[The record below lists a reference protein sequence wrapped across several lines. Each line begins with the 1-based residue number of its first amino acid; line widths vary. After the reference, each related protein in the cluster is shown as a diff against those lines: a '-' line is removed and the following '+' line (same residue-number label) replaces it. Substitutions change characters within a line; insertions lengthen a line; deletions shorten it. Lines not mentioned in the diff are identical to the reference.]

1 MSLWRTGA
9 GGENPAGESAAGTG
23 GAGRPD
29 ARTLVALLERRPLTA
44 MIDATPE
51 IRRVVD
57 ALVALGPE
65 AVQPLVDSLP
75 RGGVAARAALV
86 RIRDAAVPPLVEAL
100 YGPDPSVTPLALDV
114 LDQISRSLVRALS
127 DGRQRDRAAQLL
139 QLIGA
144 PATWHVAG
152 ALWDPGVGFVA
163 AAVLA
168 DIGEPSVTPLVA
180 ALDQALRGDLT
191 SGQQTVSV
199 AAWALGRIG
208 DGAVDPLL
216 DLLYDGSR
224 LETVRSGAAYALV
237 QVGRP
242 AVPGLL
248 EALDSAEA
256 LVRREAAVA
265 LGEIGDRSAM
275 SALRGLLHDDV
286 ADVRAAAQRALVK
299 LVETGD

>member
-1 MSLWRTGA
+1 VKLWR
-9 GGENPAGESAAGTG
+9 AGTG
-23 GAGRPD
+23 GEGAAEDNAAGVGDAGVGD
-29 ARTLVALLERRPLTA
+29 ARALVAILERRPLTA

-51 IRRVVD
+51 VKRTVE

-75 RGGVAARAALV
+75 RGGVAACAALV
-86 RIRDAAVPPLVEAL
+86 RIRDAAVRPLVEAL
-100 YGPDPSVTPLALDV
+100 DGPDPSVTPLALDA
-114 LDQISRSLVRALS
+114 LEQISRSLVRALS

-152 ALWDPGVGFVA
+152 ALWDPGISFVA
-163 AAVLA
+163 AAILA
-168 DIGEPSVTPLVA
+168 DIGKPSVAPLVA

-191 SGQQTVSV
+191 ASQQTVSV

-208 DGAVDPLL
+208 EAAADPLL
-216 DLLYDGSR
+216 DVLFDASR
-224 LETVRSGAAYALV
+224 LGTVRSGAAYALV

-248 EALDSAEA
+248 EALDSSEA

-275 SALRGLLHDDV
+275 SALRDLLHDDV
-286 ADVRAAAQRALVK
+286 SDVRAAAQRALVK

>member
-1 MSLWRTGA
+1 
-9 GGENPAGESAAGTG
+9 
-23 GAGRPD
+23 
-29 ARTLVALLERRPLTA
+29 

-208 DGAVDPLL
+208 DAAVDPLL

>member
-1 MSLWRTGA
+1 M
-9 GGENPAGESAAGTG
+9 
-23 GAGRPD
+23 
-29 ARTLVALLERRPLTA
+29 V
-44 MIDATPE
+44 DATPE
-51 IRRVVD
+51 VRRAVD

-75 RGGVAARAALV
+75 RGGVAACAALV

-100 YGPDPSVTPLALDV
+100 HGPDPSVTPLALDA

-152 ALWDPGVGFVA
+152 ALWDPGVSFVA

-168 DIGEPSVTPLVA
+168 DIGQPSVAPLVA
-180 ALDQALRGDLT
+180 ALEQALRSDIT
-191 SGQQTVSV
+191 ASQQTVSV

-208 DGAVDPLL
+208 EPAADPLL
-216 DLLYDGSR
+216 DLLFDASR
-224 LETVRSGAAYALV
+224 LATVRKGAAFALV

-248 EALDSAEA
+248 EALDSSEA
-256 LVRREAAVA
+256 LVRREAVVA
-265 LGEIGDRSAM
+265 LSEIGDRTAM